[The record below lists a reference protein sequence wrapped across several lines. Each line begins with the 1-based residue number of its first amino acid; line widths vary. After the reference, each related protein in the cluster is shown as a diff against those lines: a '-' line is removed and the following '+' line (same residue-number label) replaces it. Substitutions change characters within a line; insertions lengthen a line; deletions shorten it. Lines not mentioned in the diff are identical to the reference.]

1 MLTLQ
6 LFSNDWM
13 IRKGSCIF
21 IYLPGQAMA
30 MKRLIIKVMFEPA
43 RLIKC
48 KHAFLQALLG
58 T

>member
-1 MLTLQ
+1 
-6 LFSNDWM
+6 M